1 MHASIRLS
9 LGMLVVAPM
18 RAATFDVPAS
28 EGAVTRN
35 DRRELE
41 TEQRDSRDRRIC
53 KHGAEFMHSI
63 FRYTLGVTILFDIT
77 VALPDAAA
85 QAGSP
90 NACSLFDAAALKQL
104 TKRKDILGQ
113 GPQPSS
119 PSDLPKHM
127 SACSFLDL
135 EFTLTAN
142 MTPEWFA
149 RNRRQQEARPDRW
162 KVSSVSG
169 LGDEA
174 YYMWDPRPGE
184 DRNVGIV
191 LRASGKQ
198 LAIGDTAP
206 SDSIEAIKPLLL
218 SIAKLVLPKMK

>member
-1 MHASIRLS
+1 MHP
-9 LGMLVVAPM
+9 V
-18 RAATFDVPAS
+18 
-28 EGAVTRN
+28 
-35 DRRELE
+35 
-41 TEQRDSRDRRIC
+41 
-53 KHGAEFMHSI
+53 
-63 FRYTLGVTILFDIT
+63 FRYTLGTAIVLHIA
-77 VALPDAAA
+77 VVLPGADA
-85 QAGSP
+85 QGSTP
-90 NACSLFDAAALKQL
+90 NACSLFDAADLKQL

-135 EFTLTAN
+135 EFTITAT

-162 KVSSVSG
+162 KVASVPG

-191 LRASGKQ
+191 LRAHGKQ

-206 SDSIEAIKPLLL
+206 SDSIEVIKPMLL
-218 SIAKLVLPKMK
+218 SIAKLVLPRMK